1 MVHVIRWETPKM
13 KLPSS
18 LAILFWTFL
27 FVASVSGE
35 KRTGGIWQS
44 VKDAVSKGKE
54 TLTGYFEPTSDEQH
68 CFGDEDGEACVA
80 EEEDTAPEHTEEEDM
95 EETVREKKDRNKEI
109 IRSNPLSYYWSQFSE
124 GAGKIYEG
132 MRNKVSTS
140 VGEIY
145 ESVQGAF
152 RTVVYDEL
160 GKLYDV
166 LMPSLSTPGEILI
179 VSVGY
184 IAMH

>member
-1 MVHVIRWETPKM
+1 M
-13 KLPSS
+13 KPR
-18 LAILFWTFL
+18 AILLWTFL
-27 FVASVSGE
+27 FVVSVSGE

-44 VKDAVSKGKE
+44 FKDAVSKGKE
-54 TLTGYFEPTSDEQH
+54 TLTGYFESDEQH
-68 CFGDEDGEACVA
+68 CSGDEDGEACVA
-80 EEEDTAPEHTEEEDM
+80 EEEDTAPGHKEDEDM
-95 EETVREKKDRNKEI
+95 AETVREGKNQNKEI

-140 VGEIY
+140 IGEIY

-166 LMPSLSTPGEILI
+166 LMPSLSTPGEILT
-179 VSVGY
+179 VSVGCFA
-184 IAMH
+184 IL